1 MPNDQ
6 IRGLKIVQ
14 NMMKYAELEA
24 KREAF
29 LDALFAI
36 EIIEKDIDNL
46 IETEGHLPEIR
57 QIQNLSLDLK
67 KKII

>member
-57 QIQNLSLDLK
+57 QIQNLSLELK